1 LDTKREITLAALRA
15 EFPGFRI
22 WIEPARSSYRFAA
35 RRQRPGTGLH
45 TVITADPAEL
55 RATLAAAHTSQE
67 PGAHSPTAP
76 PALPRQRRP
85 A

>member
-1 LDTKREITLAALRA
+1 MNTEREITLAALRA
-15 EFPGFRI
+15 EFPGFHI
-22 WIEPARSSYRFAA
+22 WIEAAGSSYRFAA

-55 RATLAAAHTSQE
+55 RATLAAAHTSQH
-67 PGAHSPTAP
+67 PAAHNATTT